1 MFTFSTTPRLCPLP
15 KVFSNK
21 RCFSFCLF
29 LVSQFPLVITF
40 LESLM
45 PRYIGRWFSI
55 SFPGLCVNSVSL
67 QVSLRQKY
75 LLFWLM
81 SENQKNTNVVNGLVE
96 NKLLVFPLG
105 KQTNKQKKQNHLHH
119 HLSLQL
125 YSLRPERQLRGI
137 FCPVTRRYRNIM
149 GRLGKWTKTS
159 SRIL

>member
-1 MFTFSTTPRLCPLP
+1 MFTFSTTPRLCPLL
-15 KVFSNK
+15 KVFLNK
-21 RCFSFCLF
+21 TCFSFPPF

-55 SFPGLCVNSVSL
+55 AFPGLCVNSVSL

-81 SENQKNTNVVNGLVE
+81 SENQKNTNVVKGLVE
-96 NKLLVFPLG
+96 NKLLLFHWKGVG
-105 KQTNKQKKQNHLHH
+105 GGKQNHLQHQS
-119 HLSLQL
+119 SLQL

-149 GRLGKWTKTS
+149 GRLGRWTKTS